1 MAIALPEP
9 HAGGSNSLVE
19 CTRIRRSIRE
29 YSDSPISLLSLSR
42 LLWAAQG
49 ITGTES
55 QRATPSAGG
64 LYPLHI
70 RVLARHV
77 EGLESGL
84 YDYRGDTPSLQ
95 HTASLPSSET
105 VQAVGIGDQP
115 WLADSA
121 IVMGVAANFAVPG
134 EHFGL
139 QPPLGERGKRY
150 VYMEAGALAQN
161 VHLHATDLELGC
173 VLVAGF
179 DDDRAR
185 EVLHLSSELEPVA
198 LICVGGLVQNS
209 YPGRE

>member
-1 MAIALPEP
+1 MAIVLPEP
-9 HAGGSNSLVE
+9 DAGGTKSLVE
-19 CTRIRRSIRE
+19 CTRNRRSIRE

-49 ITGTES
+49 ITGNERKRT
-55 QRATPSAGG
+55 TPSAGG

-70 RVLARHV
+70 RFIARQV
-77 EGLESGL
+77 KGLESGL
-84 YDYRGDTPSLQ
+84 YDYRGDNHSLQ
-95 HTASLPSSET
+95 HIGNLPSSESA
-105 VQAVGIGDQP
+105 QAVGIGDQP

-121 IVMGVAANFAVPG
+121 IVIGVAANFAIPVK
-134 EHFGL
+134 HFGL

-179 DDDRAR
+179 DDGRAR
-185 EVLHLSSELEPVA
+185 EVLQLPSDLAPVA
-198 LICVGGLVQNS
+198 LICVGGLDQ
-209 YPGRE
+209 